1 MNKYKKSISKH
12 LTFIYTPMIIIIVAL
27 VICVINCTRC
37 YTTSIKHYT
46 NKYYTMSGFSASVS
60 DLSVELKKYT
70 LIDSE
75 FNLDS
80 FTSKYDD
87 MCESFDAVY
96 DIRFEFDRADTER
109 IESINAAVTDKMPA
123 IMYSIEKSEG
133 DSKIIALYDFER
145 YLSEISND
153 VNRAISKLINK
164 GNGTYYTHKITIYIS
179 IAVMILALI
188 GFAAMAVYV
197 THYIKRRVGEPLVEV
212 SEWAKQFED
221 NYSGMDDLEYDTDDE
236 IGALC
241 KSFNIVKNNLAQ
253 ASELKKE
260 NEAALRKLQNEEANK
275 MKFVKQLYN
284 EKREKET
291 ISSEAKRDGLTG
303 LYNRRSFD
311 SLIEDFVANKPNDT
325 EGALFLI
332 DMDYFKNVNDTLG
345 HLAGDEVL
353 KTLAGAMRMVFPAG
367 YLGRY
372 GGDEFIAFV
381 TGVTS
386 EEDLDRFG
394 KELCKKMDREYES
407 GGKSVKIS
415 VSVGISGTEGIDD
428 YSELYMKADKAL
440 YHSKE
445 NGRNQYTIASKLPD

>member
-1 MNKYKKSISKH
+1 MNKYKKSIAKH
-12 LTFIYTPMIIIIVAL
+12 LTFVFTPMIIVIVAL
-27 VICVINCTRC
+27 AICIINCTRC

-46 NKYYTMSGFSASVS
+46 NKYYTTSGFTAAVS
-60 DLSVELKKYT
+60 ELSVELHNY
-70 LIDSE
+70 LLVDSE
-75 FNLDS
+75 YNLTG
-80 FTSKYDD
+80 FEEKYRD
-87 MCESFDAVY
+87 MGEAFEQLY
-96 DIRFEFDRADTER
+96 DIRFEFDKADTER
-109 IESINAAVTDKMPA
+109 IEAINDTITKDMQVILKNITEGEGEEKITA
-123 IMYSIEKSEG
+123 INKFREALSDICVDTNKS
-133 DSKIIALYDFER
+133 
-145 YLSEISND
+145 LS
-153 VNRAISKLINK
+153 RLINK
-164 GNGTYYTHKITIYIS
+164 GNSTYYSHKITIYIS
-179 IAVMILALI
+179 IAIMIVVLL
-188 GFAAMAVYV
+188 GFVAMAVYIV
-197 THYIKRRVGEPLVEV
+197 YYLKRRVGEPLVEV

-221 NYSGMDDLEYDTDDE
+221 NYSGMDDLEYDMDDE

-241 KSFNIVKNNLAQ
+241 KSFNIVKNNLSQ

-381 TGVTS
+381 TGVKS
-386 EEDLDRFG
+386 YDDLDRFG
-394 KELCKKMDREYES
+394 AELCKKMDREYAS

-415 VSVGISGTEGIDD
+415 VSVGVAGTEGIDD

>member
-12 LTFIYTPMIIIIVAL
+12 LTFIFTPMIIIVVAL

-60 DLSVELKKYT
+60 ELSVELKKYT

-96 DIRFEFDRADTER
+96 EIRFEFDKADTER

-145 YLSEISND
+145 CLSEISND
-153 VNRAISKLINK
+153 VNRSISRLINK

>member
-1 MNKYKKSISKH
+1 
-12 LTFIYTPMIIIIVAL
+12 
-27 VICVINCTRC
+27 
-37 YTTSIKHYT
+37 
-46 NKYYTMSGFSASVS
+46 MSGFSASVS

-75 FNLDS
+75 FNLDN

-87 MCESFDAVY
+87 MCEAFDAVY
-96 DIRFEFDRADTER
+96 EIRFEFDKADTDR
-109 IESINAAVTDKMPA
+109 IESINDAITDKMPA

-153 VNRAISKLINK
+153 VNRSISKLINK

-188 GFAAMAVYV
+188 GFVAMAVYV
-197 THYIKRRVGEPLVEV
+197 IHYTKRRVGEPLVEV

-221 NYSGMDDLEYDTDDE
+221 NYSGMDDLEYDIDDE

-291 ISSEAKRDGLTG
+291 LSTEAKRDGLTG

>member
-12 LTFIYTPMIIIIVAL
+12 LTFIFTPMIIIVVAL

-60 DLSVELKKYT
+60 ELSVELKKYT

-96 DIRFEFDRADTER
+96 EIRFEFDKADTER

-145 YLSEISND
+145 CLSEISND
-153 VNRAISKLINK
+153 VNRSISRLINK

-197 THYIKRRVGEPLVEV
+197 IHYTKRRVGEPLVEV

-221 NYSGMDDLEYDTDDE
+221 NYSGMDDLEYDIDDE

-291 ISSEAKRDGLTG
+291 LSTEAKRDGLTG

>member
-96 DIRFEFDRADTER
+96 EIRFEFDKADTER

-445 NGRNQYTIASKLPD
+445 NGRNQ

>member
-12 LTFIYTPMIIIIVAL
+12 LTFIFTPMIIIVVAL

-70 LIDSE
+70 LVDSE
-75 FNLDS
+75 FNLDN

-87 MCESFDAVY
+87 MCEAFDAVY
-96 DIRFEFDRADTER
+96 EIRFEFDKAATDR
-109 IESINAAVTDKMPA
+109 IESINDAITDKMPA

-153 VNRAISKLINK
+153 VNRSISKLINK

-188 GFAAMAVYV
+188 GFVAMAVYV
-197 THYIKRRVGEPLVEV
+197 IHYTKRRVGEPLVEV

-221 NYSGMDDLEYDTDDE
+221 NYSGMDDLEYDIDDE

>member
-96 DIRFEFDRADTER
+96 EIRFEFDKADTER

>member
-12 LTFIYTPMIIIIVAL
+12 LTFIFTPMIIIVVAL

-60 DLSVELKKYT
+60 ELSVELKKYT

-96 DIRFEFDRADTER
+96 EIRFEFDKADTER

-145 YLSEISND
+145 CLSEISND
-153 VNRAISKLINK
+153 VNRSISRLINK

-179 IAVMILALI
+179 IAVMFLALI

>member
-12 LTFIYTPMIIIIVAL
+12 LTFIFTPMIIIIVAL

-37 YTTSIKHYT
+37 YTTSIKHYI

-96 DIRFEFDRADTER
+96 EIRFEFDKADTER
-109 IESINAAVTDKMPA
+109 IESINDAITDKMPA

-153 VNRAISKLINK
+153 VNRSISKLINK

-353 KTLAGAMRMVFPAG
+353 KTLAGAMRLVFPAG

>member
-37 YTTSIKHYT
+37 YTTSIKHYI

-96 DIRFEFDRADTER
+96 EIRFEFDKADTER

>member
-1 MNKYKKSISKH
+1 
-12 LTFIYTPMIIIIVAL
+12 
-27 VICVINCTRC
+27 
-37 YTTSIKHYT
+37 
-46 NKYYTMSGFSASVS
+46 MSGFSASVS

-70 LIDSE
+70 LIDSV
-75 FNLDS
+75 FNLGS

-96 DIRFEFDRADTER
+96 EIRFEFDKADTER
-109 IESINAAVTDKMPA
+109 IESINDAITDKMSA

-153 VNRAISKLINK
+153 VNRSISKLINK

>member
-37 YTTSIKHYT
+37 YTTSIKHYI

-96 DIRFEFDRADTER
+96 EIRFEFDKADTER

-179 IAVMILALI
+179 IAVMFMALI

>member
-12 LTFIYTPMIIIIVAL
+12 LTFIFTPMIIIIVAL

-60 DLSVELKKYT
+60 ELSVELKKYT

-87 MCESFDAVY
+87 MCESFEAVY
-96 DIRFEFDRADTER
+96 EIRFEFDKADTER
-109 IESINAAVTDKMPA
+109 IESINDAITDKMPA

-145 YLSEISND
+145 CLSEISND
-153 VNRAISKLINK
+153 VNRSISRLINK

-188 GFAAMAVYV
+188 GFVAMAVYV
-197 THYIKRRVGEPLVEV
+197 IHYTKRRVGEPLVEV

-221 NYSGMDDLEYDTDDE
+221 NYSGMDDLEYDIDDE

>member
-1 MNKYKKSISKH
+1 
-12 LTFIYTPMIIIIVAL
+12 
-27 VICVINCTRC
+27 
-37 YTTSIKHYT
+37 
-46 NKYYTMSGFSASVS
+46 MSGFSASVS

-96 DIRFEFDRADTER
+96 EIRFEFDKADTER
-109 IESINAAVTDKMPA
+109 IESINDAITDKMSA

-153 VNRAISKLINK
+153 VNRSISRLINK

>member
-1 MNKYKKSISKH
+1 
-12 LTFIYTPMIIIIVAL
+12 
-27 VICVINCTRC
+27 
-37 YTTSIKHYT
+37 
-46 NKYYTMSGFSASVS
+46 
-60 DLSVELKKYT
+60 
-70 LIDSE
+70 
-75 FNLDS
+75 
-80 FTSKYDD
+80 
-87 MCESFDAVY
+87 
-96 DIRFEFDRADTER
+96 
-109 IESINAAVTDKMPA
+109 
-123 IMYSIEKSEG
+123 
-133 DSKIIALYDFER
+133 
-145 YLSEISND
+145 
-153 VNRAISKLINK
+153 
-164 GNGTYYTHKITIYIS
+164 
-179 IAVMILALI
+179 
-188 GFAAMAVYV
+188 
-197 THYIKRRVGEPLVEV
+197 
-212 SEWAKQFED
+212 
-221 NYSGMDDLEYDTDDE
+221 MDDLEYDTDDE

>member
-1 MNKYKKSISKH
+1 
-12 LTFIYTPMIIIIVAL
+12 
-27 VICVINCTRC
+27 
-37 YTTSIKHYT
+37 
-46 NKYYTMSGFSASVS
+46 
-60 DLSVELKKYT
+60 VELKKYT

-96 DIRFEFDRADTER
+96 EIRFEFDKADTER
-109 IESINAAVTDKMPA
+109 IESINDAITDKMPE

-407 GGKSVKIS
+407 DGKSVKIS

>member
-12 LTFIYTPMIIIIVAL
+12 LTFIFTPMIIIVVAL

-96 DIRFEFDRADTER
+96 EIRFEFDKADTER

-133 DSKIIALYDFER
+133 DSKIIALYDFESC
-145 YLSEISND
+145 LSEISND
-153 VNRAISKLINK
+153 VNRSISRLINK

>member
-12 LTFIYTPMIIIIVAL
+12 LTFIFTPMIIIVVAL

-60 DLSVELKKYT
+60 ELSVELKKYT

-80 FTSKYDD
+80 FTLKYDD

-96 DIRFEFDRADTER
+96 EIRFEFDKADTER

-145 YLSEISND
+145 CLSEISND
-153 VNRAISKLINK
+153 VNRSISRLINK

-179 IAVMILALI
+179 IAVMILVLI

>member
-37 YTTSIKHYT
+37 YTTSIKHYI

-96 DIRFEFDRADTER
+96 EIRFEFDKADTER

-153 VNRAISKLINK
+153 VNRSISRLINK

>member
-12 LTFIYTPMIIIIVAL
+12 LTFIYTPMMIIIVAL

-96 DIRFEFDRADTER
+96 EIRFEFDKADTER

-179 IAVMILALI
+179 IAVMFMALI